1 MMVVVEIFWCLMA
14 VCYGVFLLICVGG
27 PPPAAP
33 SHLSRIRRLEYYLCH
48 RIYRQT
54 LLGLIILQ
62 LFGNMLVAIDQGQYS
77 CCIFW
82 PSPSPRPFLEF
93 LSAMLLIAAFVLFLM
108 AYGRRGDPEAEAAEK
123 IDLYLTCVQYY
134 WY

>member
-1 MMVVVEIFWCLMA
+1 MMVVVEIIWCLMA
-14 VCYGVFLLICVGG
+14 ACCSVFIITCFGG

-48 RIYRQT
+48 RNYRET
-54 LLGLIILQ
+54 LLGLTMLL

-77 CCIFW
+77 RCIFW
-82 PSPSPRPFLEF
+82 PPWNSRPFLEF
-93 LSAMLLIAAFVLFLM
+93 LSTMLLSAAIILFLM
-108 AYGRRGDPEAEAAEK
+108 AYARRGDPEAEAAEK
-123 IDLYLTCVQYY
+123 IDLYLACVQYY